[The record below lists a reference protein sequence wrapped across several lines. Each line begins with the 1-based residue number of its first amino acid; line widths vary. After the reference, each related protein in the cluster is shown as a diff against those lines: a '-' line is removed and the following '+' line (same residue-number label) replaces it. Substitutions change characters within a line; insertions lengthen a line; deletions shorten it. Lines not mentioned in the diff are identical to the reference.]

1 MYTLHFEQIEKQ
13 TVRISNCFKILCMTN
28 TTCSLVEGESV
39 IFEEGA
45 SHFHNYIAVGG
56 QLRLTNRRIIFKSL
70 TTFHY
75 QHELVIWLDQV
86 SNVEFF
92 MNMFMNPNGLALMMK
107 DGQIENFIVDDR
119 KTWRERILRV
129 VTQAA

>member
-1 MYTLHFEQIEKQ
+1 MENNQGYLA
-13 TVRISNCFKILCMTN
+13 
-28 TTCSLVEGESV
+28 EGEKL

-45 SHFHNYIAVGG
+45 SHFHKFIAVGG
-56 QLRLTNRRIIFKSL
+56 QLRLTNQRIIFKSCA
-70 TTFHY
+70 TMKY
-75 QHELVIWLDQV
+75 QHELVIILDQI

-92 MNMFMNPNGLALMMK
+92 KNMFMNPNGLALMMK

-119 KTWRERILRV
+119 KTWRERILRL